1 MEFTKEQILDKLG
14 LTGVDSLDKLSDQF
28 NKTFVSRQV
37 ALEDEEIK
45 TKIVGKIT
53 GGLST
58 LMKREFE
65 LDAKELEGKKVEDI
79 LSVGVLKLK
88 SKITE
93 LETNATKGKDEA
105 VIEWQ
110 TKADKYKKEAG
121 DYKAQVEGLGKLFE
135 ETKGTFE
142 KEKKSWSI
150 NRGYEDSY
158 KKVFSQFSDEVSKD
172 NLKVEGFNTLVSKT
186 YQFDIDE
193 NSELVVFDR
202 EGKRIPST
210 SKMGSFL
217 TPEEALMKIATEN
230 KLLKMNEGNK
240 KVVQQT
246 TTKTTETKQGDK
258 KVHPNIGRFSKVI

>member
-1 MEFTKEQILDKLG
+1 MEFTKEQILETLG
-14 LTGVDSLDKLSDQF
+14 LTGVESLDKLKDKF
-28 NKTFVSRQV
+28 NQTFVSRQI

-65 LDAKELEGKKVEDI
+65 LDAKELDGKKVEDI
-79 LSVGVLKLK
+79 LTAGVLKLK

-121 DYKAQVEGLGKLFE
+121 DYKGQIDGLVKSLEDANGNFQ
-135 ETKGTFE
+135 

-150 NRGYEDSY
+150 NKGYEDSY
-158 KKVFSQFSDEVSKD
+158 KKVFSQFADEVTKD
-172 NLKVEGFNTLVSKT
+172 TLKVEGYNTLVAKT
-186 YQFDIDE
+186 FQFDVDDK
-193 NSELVVFDR
+193 NELVVFDR

-210 SKMGSFL
+210 AKMGTFL

-230 KLLKMNEGNK
+230 KLLKMNDGNK
-240 KVVQQT
+240 KTVIQQ
-246 TTKTTETKQGDK
+246 TTKTTQTEGAK
-258 KVHPNIGRFSKVI
+258 KAHPNVSRFSKVI

>member
-1 MEFTKEQILDKLG
+1 MEIKDILSTLG
-14 LTGVDSLDKLSDQF
+14 IEKAENLDQFKDQF
-28 NKTFVSRQV
+28 NKSYIGRQI
-37 ALEDEEIK
+37 ALEDDEIK
-45 TKIVGKIT
+45 TKVVGKIT
-53 GGLST
+53 GGIST
-58 LMKREFE
+58 AMKREFE
-65 LDAKELEGKKVEDI
+65 LDSKEIEGKKVEDI
-79 LSVGVLKLK
+79 LAVGVLKLK

-93 LETNATKGKDEA
+93 LETNATKSKDEA

-121 DYKAQVEGLGKLFE
+121 DYKGQVDMLSKSLEDATGNFQ
-135 ETKGTFE
+135 

-158 KKVFSQFSDEVSKD
+158 KKVFSQFSEEVSKD
-172 NLKVEGFNTLVSKT
+172 NLKVEGFNTLVAKT

-193 NSELVVFDR
+193 NSDLVVFDR

-230 KLLKMNEGNK
+230 KLLKMNEGSK
-240 KVVQQT
+240 KAVIQST
-246 TTKTTETKQGDK
+246 TTKTAETKGDK
-258 KVHPNIGRFSKVI
+258 KIHPNIGRFSKVI